1 MRAHSDDGQS
11 EFVSSDPVG
20 ARGPV
25 ELAVIIPTLEELENI
40 EPLIARLDAALE
52 EIVWEAIF
60 VDDDSRDGTAQR
72 VREISLLRP
81 SIRVLQRIGRRGL
94 TSACMEGIMATAA
107 PYVAIMDADLQH
119 DETLLPRMLG
129 LLRHGNL
136 DLVVA
141 SRNTGEGSMG
151 QFAVARVKLS
161 SAGKMLSRAIVRT
174 DLTDPM
180 SGFFMADRRF
190 VERVIRRMSGVSFKI
205 LVDMVSSSREPVHFA
220 EVPYSFRDRLH
231 GQCKLDPNT
240 LFEFGIL
247 ITHKAIHGILPP
259 RFVLFSV
266 VGTAGLVL
274 HLGVLAATLQ
284 TGSLE
289 FSQSQI
295 VATLVA
301 MGSNFLLNNV
311 FTFRDR
317 RLKGMR
323 LLMGAVTFFL
333 CCAVGGFAS
342 LVVGERLYAVGVAW
356 YLAGAVGTIVAAVW
370 NFGVS
375 STVTWPERR

>member
-1 MRAHSDDGQS
+1 MRTHRDDRQSKPLSSGPAGAH
-11 EFVSSDPVG
+11 
-20 ARGPV
+20 GPV
-25 ELAVIIPTLEELENI
+25 ELAVIIPTLDELENI
-40 EPLIARLDAALE
+40 EPLIAKLDTALE
-52 EIVWEAIF
+52 GIAWEAIF

-81 SIRVLQRIGRRGL
+81 GIRVVHRIGRRGL
-94 TSACMEGIMATAA
+94 TSACMEGIMASAA

-119 DETLLPRMLG
+119 DETLLPRMLH
-129 LLRHGNL
+129 LLRPGNL

-141 SRNTGEGSMG
+141 SRNTGEGGMG
-151 QFAVARVKLS
+151 QFTAARVKLS
-161 SAGKMLSRAIVRT
+161 NAGKMLSRAVART

-190 VERVIRRMSGVSFKI
+190 VERVVRRMSGVSFKV
-205 LVDMVSSSREPVHFA
+205 LVDMVSSSREPVRFA
-220 EVPYSFRDRLH
+220 EVPYTFRDRLH
-231 GQCKLDPNT
+231 GQSKLDPNT
-240 LFEFGIL
+240 LFEYGIL
-247 ITHKAIHGILPP
+247 IAHKAIHGILPA

-266 VGTAGLVL
+266 VGTVGLVL
-274 HLGVLAATLQ
+274 HLGVLAATVQ

-289 FSQSQI
+289 FSQGQI

-301 MGSNFLLNNV
+301 MGSNFVLNNE

-323 LLMGAVTFFL
+323 LLTGAATFFL

-342 LVVGERLYAVGVAW
+342 LAVGERLYAAGVAW

-375 STVTWPERR
+375 ATVTWPERR